1 MLQSCSLGLHLLF
14 FMFLICFID
23 DVIDEGAIEGANEGA
38 NECILD
44 DVWKT

>member
-23 DVIDEGAIEGANEGA
+23 DFIDEGAIEGAIGYM
-38 NECILD
+38 LD

>member
-1 MLQSCSLGLHLLF
+1 
-14 FMFLICFID
+14 MFLICFID